1 MSDFTVKLMAVTSN
15 PQLIAAAGALGCFEE
30 DASYEILE
38 KLLALSPEERD
49 KKCKAVLKNSF
60 GMGHGSV
67 GDQGCFIF
75 SIKDLPRAATL
86 QLCLPEFMAHLQQSL
101 RRAKAER
108 GFHIPTAFRY
118 LPCSGAE
125 VYKVLAESFRFYSEM
140 AGAGI
145 PAEDARYLLPLYTR
159 TNIQTAVNA
168 RELCHLWAMS
178 NKDSVPSVVKAVVNE
193 MMSLAKKEA
202 PYLFE
207 NFGANYEILAW
218 YPSSQL
224 FAENNETMDRLVDR
238 WATKDR
244 RVALLDQPL
253 LNEAITA
260 ETIREAIQNRN
271 EAELA
276 NLKHIH
282 FEFLAPMSLACF
294 HQATR
299 QRTWNQSVESIYKAA
314 FRDLEKPLSRMFIP
328 ESIKK
333 SEFINRYEVL
343 HRKMINLYGSLVEK
357 GIPMSEAIGVVP
369 HSLMIYDW
377 IHVNGWN
384 AIHAIG
390 KRTCAKAQLE
400 IRRIAW
406 AMARQI
412 RKAAPIFDGF
422 VEPQCIT
429 YGKCPEKE
437 PCDYVER
444 KRKKKHVEP

>member
-1 MSDFTVKLMAVTSN
+1 MAVTEN

-38 KLLALSPEERD
+38 KLLALSPEKRD
-49 KKCKAVLKNSF
+49 KKSKTVLKNSF
-60 GMGHGSV
+60 GMGHGSI
-67 GDQGCFIF
+67 GDQCCFIF

-101 RRAKAER
+101 RRAKPER
-108 GFHIPTAFRY
+108 GFHMPVLLESPLSSLF
-118 LPCSGAE
+118 SGVE
-125 VYKVLAESFRFYSEM
+125 VDKVLKESFQFYSEM
-140 AGAGI
+140 AEAGI

-159 TNIQTAVNA
+159 TNVQTAVNA
-168 RELCHLWAMS
+168 RELCHLWVMS
-178 NKDSVPSVVKAVVNE
+178 DKKSVPSVVTAVIRE

-207 NFGANYEILAW
+207 DFGANYEILAW

-224 FAENNETMDRLVDR
+224 FAKYNETMYRLVNR
-238 WATKDR
+238 YMKGER
-244 RVALLDQPL
+244 RVLLLGQPL
-253 LNEAITA
+253 LNEAITTT
-260 ETIREAIQNRN
+260 TIHKAIKDRD

-299 QRTWNQSVESIYKAA
+299 QRTWNQSVESIYDAA
-314 FRDLEKPLSRMFIP
+314 FHDLIAPLSRMFIP

-333 SEFINRYEVL
+333 SEFVKRYEDL
-343 HRKMINLYGSLVEK
+343 HRKMMKLYGSLVVDR
-357 GIPMSEAIGVVP
+357 GIPKSEAIGVVP
-369 HSLMIYDW
+369 HSLMVHDW

-384 AIHAIG
+384 AIHSIG
-390 KRTCAKAQLE
+390 KRTCTKAQLE

-406 AMARQI
+406 AMARHI
-412 RKAAPIFDGF
+412 KKSAPIFDGF

-444 KRKKKHVEP
+444 KKAREKKNK

>member
-1 MSDFTVKLMAVTSN
+1 MSDFTIKLMAVTED

-49 KKCKAVLKNSF
+49 KKSKTVLKNSF
-60 GMGHGSV
+60 GMGHGSI
-67 GDQGCFIF
+67 GDQCCFIF
-75 SIKDLPRAATL
+75 SIKDLPRAVTL
-86 QLCLPEFMAHLQQSL
+86 QLCLPEFAAHLQQSL
-101 RRAKAER
+101 RRAKPER
-108 GFHIPTAFRY
+108 GFHMPMIFRD
-118 LPCSGAE
+118 LSFSGSE
-125 VYKVLAESFRFYSEM
+125 VDGVLKESFRFYGEM
-140 AGAGI
+140 AEAGI

-168 RELCHLWAMS
+168 RELCHLWTMS
-178 NKDSVPSVVKAVVNE
+178 DKKTVPSVVTAVVRE

-207 NFGANYEILAW
+207 DFGANYEILAW

-224 FAENNETMDRLVDR
+224 FAENNETINRLVNR
-238 WATKDR
+238 YMREAR
-244 RVALLDQPL
+244 RVRLLDQPL

-260 ETIREAIQNRN
+260 KTIRKAIEDRD

-299 QRTWNQSVESIYKAA
+299 QRTWNQSVESIYDAA
-314 FRDLEKPLSRMFIP
+314 LCDREKLLSRMFIP
-328 ESIKK
+328 ESIKESK
-333 SEFINRYEVL
+333 FVGLYKIL
-343 HRKMINLYGSLVEK
+343 HHKMMNLYGSLVER
-357 GIPMSEAIGVVP
+357 GIPKSEAIGVVP

-390 KRTCAKAQLE
+390 KRTCTKAQLE

-406 AMARQI
+406 AMAQEI
-412 RKAAPIFDGF
+412 KKAAPIFDGF
-422 VEPQCIT
+422 VEPQCVT

-444 KRKKKHVEP
+444 KKARENKK

>member
-1 MSDFTVKLMAVTSN
+1 M
-15 PQLIAAAGALGCFEE
+15 GCFEE

-38 KLLALSPEERD
+38 RLLSLSPEERD
-49 KKCKAVLKNSF
+49 KKSKAVLKNSF

-67 GDQGCFIF
+67 GDQNCFIF

-86 QLCLPEFMAHLQQSL
+86 QLCLPEYAAHLQQSL
-101 RRAKAER
+101 RRAKPER
-108 GFHIPTAFRY
+108 GFHTPMVFKD
-118 LPCSGAE
+118 LQFSGSQPNLE
-125 VYKVLAESFRFYSEM
+125 VVRVLEESFWFYSEM
-140 AGAGI
+140 TEAGI

-159 TNIQTAVNA
+159 TNIQTAGNA
-168 RELCHLWAMS
+168 RELCHLSAMS
-178 NKDSVPSVVKAVVNE
+178 DKKSIPSVVKAVVGE
-193 MMSLAKKEA
+193 MMFLAKKEA

-207 NFGANYEILAW
+207 DFGFNYESLAW

-224 FAENNETMDRLVDR
+224 FAEKNETVDRLVDR
-238 WATKDR
+238 YTTKENQ
-244 RVALLDQPL
+244 ALLLDQPL
-253 LNEAITA
+253 LNKAITM

-299 QRTWNQSVESIYKAA
+299 QRTWNQSVESIYMAA
-314 FRDLEKPLSRMFIP
+314 FRDLQKPLSRMFIP
-328 ESIKK
+328 ESVKK
-333 SEFINRYEVL
+333 SKFVNRYEAL
-343 HRKMINLYGSLVEK
+343 HREMIEIYGSLVKK
-357 GIPMSEAIGVVP
+357 GVPMSEAIGVVP
-369 HSLMIYDW
+369 HSLIIYDW

-384 AIHAIG
+384 AIHSIG
-390 KRTCAKAQLE
+390 KRTCVKAQLE

-412 RKAAPIFDGF
+412 RKAAPVFDGF
-422 VEPQCIT
+422 VEPQCVT

-437 PCDYVER
+437 PCDYIER
-444 KRKKKHVEP
+444 KKSGENKNK

>member
-1 MSDFTVKLMAVTSN
+1 MSD
-15 PQLIAAAGALGCFEE
+15 
-30 DASYEILE
+30 
-38 KLLALSPEERD
+38 
-49 KKCKAVLKNSF
+49 
-60 GMGHGSV
+60 
-67 GDQGCFIF
+67 
-75 SIKDLPRAATL
+75 
-86 QLCLPEFMAHLQQSL
+86 
-101 RRAKAER
+101 
-108 GFHIPTAFRY
+108 
-118 LPCSGAE
+118 
-125 VYKVLAESFRFYSEM
+125 
-140 AGAGI
+140 
-145 PAEDARYLLPLYTR
+145 
-159 TNIQTAVNA
+159 
-168 RELCHLWAMS
+168 
-178 NKDSVPSVVKAVVNE
+178 KDSVPSVVTAVVRE

-207 NFGANYEILAW
+207 DFGANYEILAW

-224 FAENNETMDRLVDR
+224 FAENNETINRLVDR
-238 WATKDR
+238 YMGEDR
-244 RVALLDQPL
+244 RVAILGQPL

-260 ETIREAIQNRN
+260 ETIFKAIKNRN

-299 QRTWNQSVESIYKAA
+299 QRTWNQSVESIYNAA
-314 FRDLEKPLSRMFIP
+314 FRDLEKSLSRMFIP
-328 ESIKK
+328 ESVKE
-333 SEFINRYEVL
+333 SEFVNRYEVL
-343 HRKMINLYGSLVEK
+343 HRKMMKLYGSLVEN

-384 AIHAIG
+384 VIHAIG

-406 AMARQI
+406 TMARQI
-412 RKAAPIFDGF
+412 RKATPIFDGF

-444 KRKKKHVEP
+444 KKKKK